1 MSEAAR
7 VNVVARTTEKQFFL
21 KKKKK
26 LATFS
31 QANEQPNAM
40 HRGHRAEAGPKG
52 TDRGVSVQDKGER
65 A

>member
-1 MSEAAR
+1 MSTSLPGRQKA
-7 VNVVARTTEKQFFL
+7 VFVK

>member
-7 VNVVARTTEKQFFL
+7 VNVVARTTKKAVSL
-21 KKKKK
+21 KKKK

-52 TDRGVSVQDKGER
+52 TDRGGQGRER
-65 A
+65 ESEL